1 VLLPLQQL
9 KIQLAAQS
17 SIPQI
22 LYLQGQ
28 GGDRLD
34 EAMDAIA
41 AAMPKPPLVA
51 AAPAPALGPA
61 TPAAPPSTGA
71 APGAVP
77 KPSQVVRAAD
87 LSPKTYLE
95 TEAEVDAYITSLKAR
110 LVAVLQ
116 AGQGVRIQ

>member
-1 VLLPLQQL
+1 MLLPLQQL

-41 AAMPKPPLVA
+41 AAMPKPPPVASAPPPPFGSSTPAVPSTA
-51 AAPAPALGPA
+51 AAIPA
-61 TPAAPPSTGA
+61 
-71 APGAVP
+71 AVP

-95 TEAEVDAYITSLKAR
+95 TEAEVDAYVASLKAR

-116 AGQGVRIQ
+116 AGQRVRIQ